1 MIGSRYHSL
10 IAAMSSGVPSIALG
24 WGHKYY
30 EMFELFG
37 MEKYVFEY
45 HEFNEDIILKKVK
58 ELTEN
63 YVQLRKQIEN
73 RLPDIKRESEKNIKL
88 AVKLIQ
94 NRRSK

>member
-1 MIGSRYHSL
+1 
-10 IAAMSSGVPSIALG
+10 
-24 WGHKYY
+24 
-30 EMFELFG
+30 